1 MGGPEIHIGDV
12 GTQSV
17 SIVAASLN
25 KASGLY
31 LGPVK
36 GANTL
41 KVSGNTVEIVAS
53 AKNVAKGV
61 DAGKGADV
69 TIGSSNAESVSIS
82 GIKTGTSKIRLE
94 SRCRQLAPD
103 STTVPRILLGPNTN
117 RSNPDFELFIG
128 KPPDRVLTV
137 SCRLKSIRYASMT
150 ANFL

>member
-25 KASGLY
+25 KASGLH

-61 DAGKGADV
+61 DAGKGADEQAYGIFNV
-69 TIGSSNAESVSIS
+69 NQAQTKVYGKTVNVVAKGAKDTRAIHVANNTEAQDKSATLTIVGDEVCI
-82 GIKTGTSKIRLE
+82 T
-94 SRCRQLAPD
+94 RQLPAFFY
-103 STTVPRILLGPNTN
+103 SLPRCN
-117 RSNPDFELFIG
+117 
-128 KPPDRVLTV
+128 
-137 SCRLKSIRYASMT
+137 LKT
-150 ANFL
+150 AMIA

>member
-69 TIGSSNAESVSIS
+69 TIGSSNAESVSIPA
-82 GIKTGTSKIRLE
+82 
-94 SRCRQLAPD
+94 SRRASLKRA
-103 STTVPRILLGPNTN
+103 LMN
-117 RSNPDFELFIG
+117 RPMAF
-128 KPPDRVLTV
+128 
-137 SCRLKSIRYASMT
+137 SM
-150 ANFL
+150 

>member
-25 KASGLY
+25 KASGLH

-69 TIGSSNAESVSIS
+69 TIGSSNAESVSIA
-82 GIKTGTSKIRLE
+82 GIKTGESQEGADEQAYGIFNVNQAQTKVYGKTVNVVAKGAKDTSHSCCE
-94 SRCRQLAPD
+94 QH
-103 STTVPRILLGPNTN
+103 
-117 RSNPDFELFIG
+117 RSSGQKRDTHHCW
-128 KPPDRVLTV
+128 R
-137 SCRLKSIRYASMT
+137 
-150 ANFL
+150 

>member
-12 GTQSV
+12 GTQNV
-17 SIVAASLN
+17 SIVAACLN

-53 AKNVAKGV
+53 AKNVAMGV

-82 GIKTGTSKIRLE
+82 GIKTGE
-94 SRCRQLAPD
+94 SQESADEQAYGIFNVNQAQTKVYGKTLKLPCLKTED
-103 STTVPRILLGPNTN
+103 SL
-117 RSNPDFELFIG
+117 
-128 KPPDRVLTV
+128 
-137 SCRLKSIRYASMT
+137 
-150 ANFL
+150 